1 MTTTIVREYRFL
13 LAGLTLL
20 LSLLTFACEQQAA
33 TTTAQ
38 PPVTEKPSTKEY
50 DYYDGP
56 YITYQ
61 GNQARILR
69 VSPGSRTGVAEQ
81 KVLSVEALRNK
92 TIMVYP
98 DGVDQQQQRLKAFG
112 VKLFDYEAED
122 QWTFEQPEKVF
133 AISDVECSFSNTV
146 AILQAG
152 GVIDEDY
159 NWTYGRN
166 HLVVNGDVFSR
177 GLDMMALLW
186 LLYKLDH
193 EAMQAGGKMHLTI
206 GNHEAMNLKGDVR
219 YVMQRYLDMCDDM
232 NLDYASLLNEHTELG
247 RWLRTRHTI
256 VRIGRTL
263 IVHAGISKE
272 LMALGL
278 HTEQI
283 NSIVRRDL
291 GKQTSE
297 LGEHSRVIFGTN
309 GPHWYRGMVLVGDN
323 RNPIFAEEIRPIL
336 HHYDVDRVVVGH
348 CKDDDIYK
356 LRDKL
361 VVVID
366 VNHSRNR
373 AEGRSRALLLRNTGS
388 GDELFRIYDDGRR
401 EPIPT
406 GTPRE

>member
-1 MTTTIVREYRFL
+1 MTTTIGREYRLL

-20 LSLLTFACEQQAA
+20 LSQLTFACEQQAETA
-33 TTTAQ
+33 TPQ
-38 PPVTEKPSTKEY
+38 LPVAEEPSTGEY

-69 VSPGSRTGVAEQ
+69 VSPGSRTGIAEQ

-112 VKLFDYEAED
+112 VRLFDYEAEE

-152 GVIDEDY
+152 G
-159 NWTYGRN
+159 
-166 HLVVNGDVFSR
+166 
-177 GLDMMALLW
+177 
-186 LLYKLDH
+186 
-193 EAMQAGGKMHLTI
+193 KMHLTI

-219 YVMQRYLDMCDDM
+219 YVMQRYLDFCDDL
-232 NLDYASLLNEHTELG
+232 NLDYASLINENTELG
-247 RWLRTRHTI
+247 RWLRTRHAI

-263 IVHAGISKE
+263 IVHAGISRE

-278 HTEQI
+278 HTEQV
-283 NSIVRRDL
+283 NDIVRRDL

-309 GPHWYRGMVLVGDN
+309 GPHWYRGMVQVGES
-323 RNPIFAEEIRPIL
+323 RNPIFVEEIKPIL
-336 HHYDVDRVVVGH
+336 AHYDADRVIVGH
-348 CKDDDIYK
+348 CKYDDIYK
-356 LRDKL
+356 MRDKL

-366 VNHSRNR
+366 VNHTSNR

-388 GDELFRIYDDGRR
+388 GDELFRVYDDGRR